1 MIPHLRSSFNAQF
14 TPEKYQ
20 KMIDWIEH
28 QYGHRPPFRIAET
41 PVFIP
46 DELRRKLLQ
55 ACNEITDVL
64 VRPDFKELSKGA
76 LLAGQEVPNETEHTS
91 FLQMDFGICRTPD
104 GELVPQ
110 LIEVQGFPSLYF
122 FQDLLANAYRKF
134 YDIPERNVPFVR
146 WNLK

>member
-20 KMIDWIEH
+20 KMIDWIED
-28 QYGHRPPFRIAET
+28 QYGHRPPFRISET

-76 LLAGQEVPNETEHTS
+76 LLAGQEVPNETDHTS

-104 GELVPQ
+104 G
-110 LIEVQGFPSLYF
+110 S
-122 FQDLLANAYRKF
+122 
-134 YDIPERNVPFVR
+134 
-146 WNLK
+146 